1 MNINE
6 QMRLQRWAKDMA
18 DCQNSGLTQPQW
30 CEMRGIKLKTFERRC
45 KRVRDTA
52 ELLMAQESSAEAGS
66 GEIVAV
72 PEYVK
77 NPIKD
82 EIKAEAAIVIRTET
96 ATVEMANAALPAHL
110 RLVLEV
116 LTHAK

>member
-52 ELLMAQESSAEAGS
+52 ETLTAQQISS
-66 GEIVAV
+66 GEAPGAIIAV
-72 PEYVK
+72 PDHVK
-77 NPIKD
+77 KQKND
-82 EIKAEAAIVIRTET
+82 ENSTEASIVIRMEN
-96 ATVEMANAALPAHL
+96 ATVEVTNAALPAHL
-110 RLVLEV
+110 NLVLEV
-116 LTHAK
+116 LSHA